1 MSANADSPNNIIAD
15 PIAATHSSAIR
26 RLLDGESWLDRW
38 IVQAG
43 DWCSPILVKETR
55 QSLKSRQFQWTFILL
70 MIAIAGWTLFAILTS
85 VPAIYFQPA
94 GKYLLTGY
102 ILILVIPA
110 CVVVP
115 NAAYRSMAN
124 ELEQGTFDV
133 LTLSPLS
140 SFQIVL
146 GKLAVACVQS
156 GFYFAALTPC
166 FALTYLLRGVTW
178 MSVILPLAT
187 IAVGSLTLIA
197 GGLLLGSLDRARR
210 YSTLISI
217 AMIMLTI
224 GGAFALYGML
234 TGIVFEVDNM
244 SGDPNMQ
251 GAYASVLLFFF
262 LLLTYVVLIVLAA
275 SAAIGMASENYSTTI
290 RWWGL
295 FQSLFMVGLWGA
307 NIGFFVSRSM
317 RQGTFFDRDLE
328 QSLRFLFIVQAL
340 HWTILGVFFV
350 SERGVLTPR
359 SRRRLPATL
368 IQRLF
373 LSWGNPGSGTG
384 YMFILLSLAGVILST
399 TLFGSW
405 MLSNAGGTVRTYRPY
420 QGGFGDFSYVTI
432 GTMVWCWL
440 AFYLGLVRL
449 FLVCFAKN
457 LANRFVLGIVLL
469 LLFLFVGVTA
479 TLYISTWESTT
490 NTPTFEWY
498 SIANIF
504 WSVAV
509 SNNLP
514 PGALPTLIL
523 ASALVIGANWL
534 TLSRDLVIVKLAV
547 PPRVREARTESKTLI
562 DDE

>member
-1 MSANADSPNNIIAD
+1 MSI
-15 PIAATHSSAIR
+15 
-26 RLLDGESWLDRW
+26 
-38 IVQAG
+38 
-43 DWCSPILVKETR
+43 
-55 QSLKSRQFQWTFILL
+55 F
-70 MIAIAGWTLFAILTS
+70 
-85 VPAIYFQPA
+85 
-94 GKYLLTGY
+94 
-102 ILILVIPA
+102 
-110 CVVVP
+110 
-115 NAAYRSMAN
+115 
-124 ELEQGTFDV
+124 
-133 LTLSPLS
+133 
-140 SFQIVL
+140 
-146 GKLAVACVQS
+146 
-156 GFYFAALTPC
+156 
-166 FALTYLLRGVTW
+166 
-178 MSVILPLAT
+178 LPLAT

-197 GGLLLGSLDRARR
+197 VGLLLGSLDRARR

-224 GGAFALYGML
+224 GGAFALYGIL
-234 TGIVFEVDNM
+234 TGFVFFELANM
-244 SGDPNMQ
+244 NGDPGTQM
-251 GAYASVLLFFF
+251 AYASVLLFFF

-307 NIGFFVSRSM
+307 MVGFGIYTSERRGGSTIDRQLEDMLGVLFV
-317 RQGTFFDRDLE
+317 
-328 QSLRFLFIVQAL
+328 VQAL

-405 MLSNAGGTVRTYRPY
+405 MLSNSGGTVRTYRPY
-420 QGGFGDFSYVTI
+420 QGGYGDFSYVTI

-449 FLVCFAKN
+449 FLVWFARN

-479 TLYISTWESTT
+479 TLYISTWESNT

-504 WSVAV
+504 WSVAD

-514 PGALPTLIL
+514 PGALPALIL

-534 TLSRDLVIVKLAV
+534 TLSKDLVIVKLAV
-547 PPRVREARTESKTLI
+547 PPRVREARTESKTLS
-562 DDE
+562 DDD